1 VSISPGELA
10 LASIGI
16 VAVLG
21 DDIPKVGVGRKAD
34 MARLEASI
42 PKLAKQLVAGDLDH
56 TPMARPHT
64 YNRLL
69 EVLGGL
75 PRSVDVGKWIDKFN
89 IEDQADLGA
98 PFALAAQS
106 ALNDLAAV
114 FPRQSYVT
122 LTGPKVLP
130 PPTTQ
135 LTDFYFVLDAVND
148 PLRVFSYMSVGGLI
162 PRIRDAVKLVFPGIS
177 SAIDDAISE
186 ALVNATAE
194 KSTDPTKLTAGM
206 RVSPR
211 VTFGIQTW
219 RGQRTAEFRPPQQT
233 PQPGG
238 PGPKKSP
245 ARSGKEDGA
254 LSKATASQKLDAAGV

>member
-1 VSISPGELA
+1 MINPGELA

-16 VAVLG
+16 VAVIG
-21 DDIPKVGVGRKAD
+21 DEIPKVGVGRKVD
-34 MARLEASI
+34 MTRIETDI
-42 PKLAKQLVAGDLDH
+42 PKLAKKLVDGELSH
-56 TPMARPHT
+56 TPMARQHT
-64 YNRLL
+64 YGKLL

-75 PRSVDVGKWIDKFN
+75 PGSVDVQAWIEKFN
-89 IEDQADLGA
+89 IEDQADLGT

-130 PPTTQ
+130 PPTQQ
-135 LTDFYFVLDAVND
+135 LADFYFVLDVVND
-148 PLRVFSYMSVGGLI
+148 PMRVFELMSVGGLLS
-162 PRIRDAVKLVFPGIS
+162 RQRDAVKLVFPGIS

-186 ALVNATAE
+186 ALVEATAA
-194 KSTDPTKLTAGM
+194 KSVDPTKLGKGV
-206 RVSPR
+206 RVSPV

-219 RGQRTAEFRPPQQT
+219 RGQRIAEFRPPQDT

-238 PGPKKSP
+238 SVPKANAKKNAGKKEP
-245 ARSGKEDGA
+245 ASD
-254 LSKATASQKLDAAGV
+254 KATQSQKIDAGV

>member
-1 VSISPGELA
+1 VGVSIGEIS
-10 LASIGI
+10 LASVGI
-16 VAVLG
+16 VAVIA
-21 DDIPKVGVGRKAD
+21 DEIPKIGVGRKED
-34 MARLEASI
+34 MARIETDI
-42 PKLAKQLVAGDLDH
+42 PKLAKKLVDGGLSH

-64 YNRLL
+64 YGKLL

-75 PRSVDVGKWIDKFN
+75 PRSVNVHAWIERFDR
-89 IEDQADLGA
+89 EDQADLGA
-98 PFALAAQS
+98 PFAIAAQS

-148 PLRVFSYMSVGGLI
+148 PLRVLSYMSVGGLI
-162 PRIRDAVKLVFPGIS
+162 PRVRDAVKLVFPGIS
-177 SAIDDAISE
+177 AAIDDAITD
-186 ALVNATAE
+186 ALVEARGK
-194 KSTDPTKLTAGM
+194 KSGDITKLSAGT
-206 RVSPR
+206 RVSPV

-219 RGQRTAEFRPPQQT
+219 RGQRTAEFRPPQNT

-238 PGPKKSP
+238 NAPKAN
-245 ARSGKEDGA
+245 ARKNAGKKESAND
-254 LSKATASQKLDAAGV
+254 KATQSQKIDAGV